1 MKKLPAIL
9 SLLLLLA
16 LTSALSSRALLAA
29 EEFVAL
35 TDGTAIKVL
44 FFAPKSV
51 PAEPRLALLISGA
64 NSNTF
69 MARAQFWLGKELV
82 DRGWSIAVPIS
93 PDSTG
98 FGGANARL
106 LPELT
111 TQLQLIHGQFQG
123 KPLLIGISSGGSTA
137 LSVAARYPGSFS
149 GVVAAPGLLQDENL
163 QALQGLPVY
172 LRIGG
177 KDDFRWNRQLDPMVA
192 RLRSAGAEVDAAMVA
207 DAKHIFQL
215 DWDNLESW
223 LNTLP

>member
-9 SLLLLLA
+9 CLLLLLV
-16 LTSALSSRALLAA
+16 LPSGNLLAA

-35 TDGTAIKVL
+35 ADGTAIKVL
-44 FFAPKSV
+44 FFAPKSS
-51 PAEPRLALLISGA
+51 PAKPRLALLISGG

-98 FGGANARL
+98 FGGANAHL
-106 LPELT
+106 LPQLT
-111 TQLQLIHGQFQG
+111 TQLQTVHGQFQG
-123 KPLLIGISSGGSTA
+123 KPLLIGISSGGTTA
-137 LSVAARYPGSFS
+137 LSVAARFPTSFS
-149 GVVAAPGLLQDENL
+149 GVVATPGLVQDESL
-163 QALQGLPVY
+163 QTLQGLPIY
-172 LRIGG
+172 LRIGE
-177 KDDFRWNRQLDPMVA
+177 KDDFRWNRQLDSMVA
-192 RLRSAGAEVDAAMVA
+192 RLRGAGAEVDAEIVV

-215 DWDNLESW
+215 DWDNLERW